1 MSELLAFLGFL
12 GVATVACKAMLV
24 IDDAYRDLCYKPVC
38 HKCGGEVRVSTH
50 RRPWYCIEE
59 HGRTEADWIR
69 VTTLREEIR
78 AWLRSENHGVSD

>member
-1 MSELLAFLGFL
+1 MNVPLAYGYIILLASI
-12 GVATVACKAMLV
+12 GVFIYSIAEKK
-24 IDDAYRDLCYKPVC
+24 YRDLCYKPVC

-69 VTTLREEIR
+69 VTTLQEEVQE
-78 AWLRSENHGVSD
+78 WLRSEEHGVSD